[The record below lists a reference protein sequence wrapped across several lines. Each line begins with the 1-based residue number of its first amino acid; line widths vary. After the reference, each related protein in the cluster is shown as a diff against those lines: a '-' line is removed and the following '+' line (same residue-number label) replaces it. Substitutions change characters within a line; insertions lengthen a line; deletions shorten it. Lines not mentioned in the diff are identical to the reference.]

1 MNFYIHW
8 AILFKSMCRGLYVKC
23 IWNWRAATAFV
34 IRTPV
39 EALRK
44 STDSELM
51 LFRIYLIKRD
61 RRDSPM
67 GNTATHTYIHFYTPH
82 THTQSLTITHSYT
95 LTHTQEYYIYIGINL
110 NVLNPCRSVLR
121 YAREYMGFIH
131 QYLTGIINN
140 KIINK

>member
-8 AILFKSMCRGLYVKC
+8 AILFISMCRGLYVKC

-34 IRTPV
+34 IRTLV

-61 RRDSPM
+61 RRDSPV
-67 GNTATHTYIHFYTPH
+67 GNTAKHITYISIL
-82 THTQSLTITHSYT
+82 HTQSLAITH
-95 LTHTQEYYIYIGINL
+95 THKSIIFIY
-110 NVLNPCRSVLR
+110 R
-121 YAREYMGFIH
+121 YKM
-131 QYLTGIINN
+131 
-140 KIINK
+140 